1 MSLDK
6 ASPKTVVNYF
16 LVSKDPEEQEN
27 SATIFDLIS

>member
-6 ASPKTVVNYF
+6 ASPKIAVNYF

-27 SATIFDLIS
+27 AATIF